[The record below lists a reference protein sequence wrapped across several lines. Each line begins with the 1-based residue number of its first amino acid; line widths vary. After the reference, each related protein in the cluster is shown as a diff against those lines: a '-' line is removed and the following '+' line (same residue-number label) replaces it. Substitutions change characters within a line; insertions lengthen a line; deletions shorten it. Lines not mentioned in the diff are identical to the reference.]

1 MAKRKVGSQFDS
13 WALKVKNCPDFLACR
28 WCATYC
34 WKALDKGY
42 NVFLDL
48 TSIGGLQK
56 KLWASK
62 VVRVPFLRI
71 LGLQLGSPETKWN
84 LGAGLMAKHRKYY
97 KGEGDGFP

>member
-13 WALKVKNCPDFLACR
+13 QALKVRNFPDFLAYK

-34 WKALDKGY
+34 CKALDKGY

-62 VVRVPFLRI
+62 VIRIPLSRI
-71 LGLQLGSPETKWN
+71 LGLQLGSPGTK
-84 LGAGLMAKHRKYY
+84 
-97 KGEGDGFP
+97 